1 MAKTRFVKIEDAV
14 GMSLAHDMTQIV
26 PATGY
31 KGARYRKGQIL
42 APDDLPVLRSMGK
55 ERISILELEE
65 GDVHEDDAAA
75 RLAFRLAGEG
85 IAAGLPVEGK
95 VSLNAVW
102 NGLLAYDE
110 EILHTINS
118 DPGWAAAALPDRVP
132 VKKGELVAGIRIIP
146 LVMREEQVLRGENA
160 AGPMAVLP
168 FVPLKTCLVTTGKEL
183 AEGRVRDV
191 FAGKLKKKLS
201 VYGSAL
207 MDHVIVGDGEA
218 EIAGAISGFL
228 ERGAELVIATGGMSV
243 DPDDRT
249 GEAIASIA
257 GEVRFRGVPVM
268 PGAHLMLALKDG
280 ARIVGAPACVAHDE
294 WTSLD
299 LLLNRLFA
307 GLIPSEAEV
316 RRWGAGGL
324 CRRCRECSYP
334 NCAFAAR

>member
-132 VKKGELVAGIRIIP
+132 VKKGELVAGSSHSP
-146 LVMREEQVLRGENA
+146 GH
-160 AGPMAVLP
+160 
-168 FVPLKTCLVTTGKEL
+168 
-183 AEGRVRDV
+183 EGRT
-191 FAGKLKKKLS
+191 
-201 VYGSAL
+201 
-207 MDHVIVGDGEA
+207 
-218 EIAGAISGFL
+218 
-228 ERGAELVIATGGMSV
+228 GAERRKCGRPHGCFAVCSAENLPGDHWEGTG
-243 DPDDRT
+243 
-249 GEAIASIA
+249 
-257 GEVRFRGVPVM
+257 
-268 PGAHLMLALKDG
+268 
-280 ARIVGAPACVAHDE
+280 
-294 WTSLD
+294 
-299 LLLNRLFA
+299 
-307 GLIPSEAEV
+307 
-316 RRWGAGGL
+316 
-324 CRRCRECSYP
+324 
-334 NCAFAAR
+334 